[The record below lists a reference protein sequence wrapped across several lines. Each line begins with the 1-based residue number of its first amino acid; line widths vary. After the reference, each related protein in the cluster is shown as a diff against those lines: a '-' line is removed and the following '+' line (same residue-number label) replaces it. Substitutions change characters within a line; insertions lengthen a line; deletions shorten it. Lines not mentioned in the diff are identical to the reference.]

1 VRSTGENRRIEKE
14 RRKKYEI
21 DEKSGGNRRKQK
33 VRV

>member
-1 VRSTGENRRIEKE
+1 MTENRRIEKE
-14 RRKKYEI
+14 RRKKDEI